1 MITVL
6 DYLAVHP
13 SNKGRGI
20 ATALVQRGI
29 EQAERMGLP
38 IFIHA
43 WKSARGLYLRLGFE
57 EVAGSIQDGSG
68 EKYGF
73 GTKDYNVYFMVYEP
87 RSKGG

>member
-57 EVAGSIQDGSG
+57 EVERSIQDGSG
-68 EKYGF
+68 EQYGF
-73 GTKDYNVYFMVYEP
+73 GTKDYNVYFMVYEL